1 MASNNVA
8 VMNYVNRNSSAKKR
22 AIALHPLEGSTS
34 RAASRKWTISYRV
47 IPPIAMACDALIII
61 ATSELSALVYEYY
74 RFGQSTSLLRHGGL
88 AALIA
93 ALFIALA
100 KTRNLYDPSELLN
113 FKKQARDIA
122 VNWISV
128 FLFVL
133 TIGFVIKTSESF
145 SRGVILLFN
154 ALALFGLTS
163 LRVGW
168 RIFLADGLAVR
179 RFAGRNIALITD
191 NKASAN
197 SDIFKLL
204 SEHGLQANK
213 RFVLPT
219 YGADE
224 KVQRKVV
231 RDAIASIRGSDVEEI
246 VVSGDLEH
254 WSELQNVLIELRS
267 IPLPIYLLP
276 TGSVTDL
283 FKLPLS
289 NIGETTTIELQ
300 RGPRTLTELVIKR
313 LIDVVVASTAL
324 VCFLPLL
331 VLTTAAI
338 KLDSGGP
345 VFFRQMR
352 CGFNGRKFKI
362 FKFRTMSV
370 LEDGDTIL
378 QATREDKRVT
388 RVGRWLRRTSIDE
401 LPQLI
406 NVLQGDMSIV
416 GPRPHAVAHDA
427 QFEKLVGTY
436 AYRHHAK
443 PGITGWAQVNGHRG
457 ITRTTAQIE
466 QRTALDLWYV
476 ENWSLS
482 LDFKIIFM
490 TAIEVFRGENA
501 Y

>member
-1 MASNNVA
+1 M
-8 VMNYVNRNSSAKKR
+8 
-22 AIALHPLEGSTS
+22 
-34 RAASRKWTISYRV
+34 
-47 IPPIAMACDALIII
+47 
-61 ATSELSALVYEYY
+61 
-74 RFGQSTSLLRHGGL
+74 
-88 AALIA
+88 
-93 ALFIALA
+93 
-100 KTRNLYDPSELLN
+100 
-113 FKKQARDIA
+113 
-122 VNWISV
+122 NWIAV

-133 TIGFVIKTSESF
+133 TIGFAIKTSELF
-145 SRGVILLFN
+145 SRGVIFLFN
-154 ALALFGLTS
+154 VFALLGLLS
-163 LRVGW
+163 LRIGW

-179 RFAGRNIALITD
+179 RFAGRKIALITD
-191 NKASAN
+191 NEASGN
-197 SDIFKLL
+197 PDIFHLL
-204 SEHGLQANK
+204 SEHGLQANQ

-219 YGADE
+219 YSADE
-224 KVQRKVV
+224 KAHKKIV

-246 VVSGDLEH
+246 IVSGDLEH
-254 WSELQNVLIELRS
+254 WSKLQTLLTDLRS
-267 IPLPIYLLP
+267 MPLPIYLLP

-283 FKLPLS
+283 FKLPLN

-300 RGPRTLTELVIKR
+300 RGPRTVTELFIKR
-313 LIDVVVASTAL
+313 LLDIVMAATGL
-324 VCFLPLL
+324 VCLLPLL
-331 VLTTAAI
+331 LLTAAAI
-338 KLDSGGP
+338 KLDSAGP
-345 VFFRQMR
+345 IFFRQTR

-362 FKFRTMSV
+362 YKFRTMSV
-370 LEDGDTIL
+370 LEDGDTIV
-378 QATREDKRVT
+378 QATREDNRVT

-401 LPQLI
+401 LPQII